1 MQANVYLISASA
13 YIYVGYG
20 LAASLPTPITWSLES
35 LCALLFLVVMAP
47 LCTMAYRATIR
58 QSPTA
63 DAAVLVANAV
73 QFVALAFLSIKCPET
88 LESYVA
94 TTEFKVGTASMV
106 QPIYVFA
113 VLPFTLFQMANSF
126 VESWKTVAAGA
137 K

>member
-13 YIYVGYG
+13 YIHVGYG

-73 QFVALAFLSIKCPET
+73 QFVTLAFLSITYQEA